1 MFESSYTSA
10 EQYAL
15 CKEVGMHPGI
25 MCLVTIKHMA
35 GVLKKQGYVWEEEET
50 KRLCAEA
57 KEHALV
63 AYGKESSIMPYL
75 ERIEEAKQGRL
86 TVTQV
91 QIWYENLL
99 INKAAW
105 TSLPVQILKDTC

>member
-1 MFESSYTSA
+1 MSCERVKKKEITLLILPVSESSYTSA

-91 QIWYENLL
+91 VPDL
-99 INKAAW
+99 I
-105 TSLPVQILKDTC
+105 

>member
-1 MFESSYTSA
+1 M
-10 EQYAL
+10 
-15 CKEVGMHPGI
+15 
-25 MCLVTIKHMA
+25 
-35 GVLKKQGYVWEEEET
+35 W
-50 KRLCAEA
+50 AEA

-91 QIWYENLL
+91 VPDL
-99 INKAAW
+99 I
-105 TSLPVQILKDTC
+105 